1 MAHCRKKCI
10 HLGTCSWHLWFLFL
24 FCCANEFFK
33 QIDNSTVN
41 PAWLLLSGGTRYHGQ
56 PPVMGHV
63 GFCHK
68 LFRAKCELQCL
79 VLWEQNFAGVSSA
92 GCCYFPRSWSPN
104 TVRLLLPP
112 QLLSGGVCTS
122 CRLGSVGK
130 VCWVPGSQRWLNRH
144 FPLWCQWVT
153 LGSSGPE
160 LCCELDDLPS
170 VAAARCHPMRA
181 AYSCQQLCV
190 QCLGETNAQLSAP
203 VVSVLRASTK
213 SLHLLGERSEDGSS
227 LVSGIFS
234 QGLTV
239 YHAFAALRCLY
250 RARLNV
256 LKCKDAGIVE
266 QGSRL
271 LGWSWLLLL

>member
-33 QIDNSTVN
+33 QIDNSSVN
-41 PAWLLLSGGTRYHGQ
+41 PACLLLSGGTRYHGQ
-56 PPVMGHV
+56 PPVTGHV

-104 TVRLLLPP
+104 TVHLLLPP

-170 VAAARCHPMRA
+170 VAAARCHPTRA
-181 AYSCQQLCV
+181 AYSCQQLRM

-227 LVSGIFS
+227 LVSGI
-234 QGLTV
+234 
-239 YHAFAALRCLY
+239 
-250 RARLNV
+250 
-256 LKCKDAGIVE
+256 
-266 QGSRL
+266 
-271 LGWSWLLLL
+271 